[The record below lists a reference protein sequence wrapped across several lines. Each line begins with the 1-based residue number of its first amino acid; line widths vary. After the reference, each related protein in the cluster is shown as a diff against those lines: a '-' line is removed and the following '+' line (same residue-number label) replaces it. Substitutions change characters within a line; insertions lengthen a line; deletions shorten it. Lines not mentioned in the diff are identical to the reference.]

1 MDRRYHISPPGET
14 TQYRVDEFYL
24 DYDIIDKDEKA
35 IANKA
40 QELAYEKILEICN
53 KSVTGE
59 ILFFSNGINEIKK
72 ATEYLNKILP
82 QGNVALPYFAN
93 LNQNYKQIISNIN
106 IKISQIKNKRENIH
120 TEWDANYIEDDSV
133 QNGIYKRAIIIAT
146 NVAEASVTIPGLA
159 YVVDNGYSK
168 VNLYDKEYNISKL
181 EVQKISESSRTQRKG
196 RVGRVG
202 DGTVYYMYKKNARK
216 DVKPKYKIT
225 QEDLTPTILGLL
237 AFKNLEDIQQNDL
250 SNYSKL
256 IVSFDV
262 NPNIYDGLVFS
273 QTRQI
278 TRNNNSINN
287 NYTFTSR
294 LYDVYRENYFINRV

>member
-1 MDRRYHISPPGET
+1 MIYQI
-14 TQYRVDEFYL
+14 YFLY
-24 DYDIIDKDEKA
+24 
-35 IANKA
+35 
-40 QELAYEKILEICN
+40 ILYN
-53 KSVTGE
+53 
-59 ILFFSNGINEIKK
+59 FFNN
-72 ATEYLNKILP
+72 
-82 QGNVALPYFAN
+82 
-93 LNQNYKQIISNIN
+93 N
-106 IKISQIKNKRENIH
+106 IKISQIKNKRENIYE
-120 TEWDANYIEDDSV
+120 EWDINYIEDASV

-146 NVAEASVTIPGLA
+146 NVAEASVTIPRLA

-168 VNLYDKEYNISKL
+168 VNLFDREYNISKL

-294 LYDVYRENYFINRV
+294 LYDVYRENYFINRVLPDDIYFNIPDNNIMSNCFYIFNNGQIFLNLLDRNGFFYLIHPFEENIKRNILNNIIQYKNNLYLRNGIINLIYI